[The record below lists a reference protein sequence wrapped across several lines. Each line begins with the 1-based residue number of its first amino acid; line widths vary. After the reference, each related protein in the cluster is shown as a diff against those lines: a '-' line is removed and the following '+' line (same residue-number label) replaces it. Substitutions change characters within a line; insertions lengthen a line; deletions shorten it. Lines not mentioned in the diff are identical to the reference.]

1 MRPLC
6 LKVDESLHTRLAAAA
21 RKRGKSR
28 SQLVRMALEA
38 FLDMLEVAQPGSCHD
53 VAADLAGCVEGPGDL
68 SANKKYMQGFGK

>member
-1 MRPLC
+1 
-6 LKVDESLHTRLAAAA
+6 
-21 RKRGKSR
+21 
-28 SQLVRMALEA
+28 MALEA